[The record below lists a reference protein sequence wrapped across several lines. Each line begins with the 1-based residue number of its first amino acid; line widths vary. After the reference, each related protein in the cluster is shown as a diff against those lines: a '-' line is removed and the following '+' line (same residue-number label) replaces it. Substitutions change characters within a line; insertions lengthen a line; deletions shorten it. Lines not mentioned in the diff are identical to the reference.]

1 MNTMKPIRLWPGVVA
16 VALMWVLRFGVE
28 IVLPDYGMQAMLAGL
43 GCVLLVL
50 AWWLLFSRAP
60 WVERLGA
67 IAFAGVAVFLA
78 RFAVHPSI
86 AGGMMG
92 MMPIILSIPLV
103 SLALVLWAAV
113 SGRIPA
119 KLRLLSLAVA
129 MVLACVPLLL
139 MRTDGVRGSGSDMAW
154 RWTPT
159 AEERLLAQTK
169 NETLAPVT
177 PAEVPAPASV
187 PGETAAPAAAAEA
200 SKDASTTEAVAT
212 PAAPVAVARTAW
224 PGFRGA
230 RRDGVVRGVRI
241 ETNWAA
247 KPPIVIWRKPI
258 GPGWSSFAVQGDLIY
273 TQEQRGEHELVS
285 AYKLSTGE
293 PVWRHQDAVR
303 FYESNGGA
311 GPRATPTL
319 HNGRLYA
326 HGATGIVNALEAATG
341 KVIWSRNSSTD
352 TGSTMPG
359 WGFTSSP
366 LIAGDAVIVASSG
379 RLVAYDAATG
389 NPRWTRATVG
399 GGYSSPHLATIH
411 GTEQV
416 LMMSGGGGATSVNPA
431 DGAVLWQEKWLD
443 GVAIVQPA
451 TIDNGDV
458 IVVGGDAMGGLGMR
472 RLALTNSGGAWSV
485 KERWTTRGLKPYFND
500 FVIHEGHAFGF
511 DGTILSCI
519 NLETGERVWKGG
531 RYGAGQMVLLP
542 EQDMLLVLSEDG
554 ELALV
559 SATPDKYT
567 EVAKIPALD
576 GKTWNH
582 PVIVGDVLLVRNG
595 QEMVA
600 FRLPGAAQ
608 TTASR

>member
-1 MNTMKPIRLWPGVVA
+1 
-16 VALMWVLRFGVE
+16 
-28 IVLPDYGMQAMLAGL
+28 
-43 GCVLLVL
+43 
-50 AWWLLFSRAP
+50 
-60 WVERLGA
+60 
-67 IAFAGVAVFLA
+67 
-78 RFAVHPSI
+78 
-86 AGGMMG
+86 
-92 MMPIILSIPLV
+92 
-103 SLALVLWAAV
+103 
-113 SGRIPA
+113 
-119 KLRLLSLAVA
+119 
-129 MVLACVPLLL
+129 
-139 MRTDGVRGSGSDMAW
+139 
-154 RWTPT
+154 
-159 AEERLLAQTK
+159 
-169 NETLAPVT
+169 
-177 PAEVPAPASV
+177 
-187 PGETAAPAAAAEA
+187 
-200 SKDASTTEAVAT
+200 
-212 PAAPVAVARTAW
+212 
-224 PGFRGA
+224 
-230 RRDGVVRGVRI
+230 
-241 ETNWAA
+241 
-247 KPPIVIWRKPI
+247 
-258 GPGWSSFAVQGDLIY
+258 
-273 TQEQRGEHELVS
+273 
-285 AYKLSTGE
+285 
-293 PVWRHQDAVR
+293 VR

-311 GPRATPTL
+311 GPRATPAL

-326 HGATGIVNALEAATG
+326 HGATGIVNALDAATG
-341 KVIWSRNSSTD
+341 RVIWSRNSSTD
-352 TGSTMPG
+352 TGATMPG

-366 LIAGDAVIVASSG
+366 LVAGDAVIVASSG
-379 RLVAYDAATG
+379 RLVAYDLATG

-411 GTEQV
+411 GIEQV
-416 LMMSGGGGATSVNPA
+416 LMLSGGGGATSVNPA

-451 TIDNGDV
+451 TVDNGDV
-458 IVVGGDAMGGLGMR
+458 IAVGGDAMGGLGMR

-542 EQDMLLVLSEDG
+542 EQDILLVLSEDG

-559 SATPDKYT
+559 SAAPDKYT
-567 EVAKIPALD
+567 EIAKIPALD